1 MEAAGVRTASQ
12 TLERPGEAAS
22 ESADPPV
29 SLHCTAQIRS
39 GQRRGRDRY
48 RQVTIKR
55 LFIISTGRSSP
66 QSRLNKTLGFITR
79 IDLNSKVQLEHRE
92 LFYKYCSI
100 LCLCSTYY
108 LIDCSML
115 IF

>member
-1 MEAAGVRTASQ
+1 MEAAGDRTASQ

-48 RQVTIKR
+48 
-55 LFIISTGRSSP
+55 
-66 QSRLNKTLGFITR
+66 
-79 IDLNSKVQLEHRE
+79 VQYQEVLYP
-92 LFYKYCSI
+92 LYW
-100 LCLCSTYY
+100 
-108 LIDCSML
+108 
-115 IF
+115 